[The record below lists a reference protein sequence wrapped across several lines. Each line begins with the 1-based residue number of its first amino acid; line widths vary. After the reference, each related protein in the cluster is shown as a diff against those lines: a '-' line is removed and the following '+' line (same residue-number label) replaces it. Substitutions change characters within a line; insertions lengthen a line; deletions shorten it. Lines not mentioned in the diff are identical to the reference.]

1 MTMDD
6 PGSARSESPAR
17 TGTRRSQ
24 TLAGPLGFFLL
35 LLLFLFLPSV
45 AVSCSVP
52 PGTQVGAGTA
62 TASVTGADV
71 ITGSDPGLETTGSL
85 RLPSQKEGE
94 PLTDAVAP
102 GQDVRIAG
110 TAAVVVMALG
120 LGLMFIGVWRP
131 RALLTVGIAT
141 LAAALVAVTGILF
154 VSQLTDEAK
163 EYAEFMVYLPD
174 GKGVDVV
181 GRAGEVVHLGV
192 GFFITLFGLTVIAVT
207 NLVLLLRRKPR
218 SPGSSA

>member
-1 MTMDD
+1 M
-6 PGSARSESPAR
+6 
-17 TGTRRSQ
+17 
-24 TLAGPLGFFLL
+24 
-35 LLLFLFLPSV
+35 
-45 AVSCSVP
+45 
-52 PGTQVGAGTA
+52 
-62 TASVTGADV
+62 TGADV